1 MVIKMDGLLIINK
14 PKGLTSHDVVN
25 KVRRYLGTKKVGHTG
40 TLDPLATGVLVVCVN
55 NATKLVNFLESD
67 TKKYL
72 CTMCLGISTDTYDI
86 TGNIIKEDYNFEISN
101 EQINNVLLSFIGKSK
116 QIPPIYSAIKKDGKK
131 LYEYAR
137 EGKELELVERD
148 IEIFDIYARKGLYKK
163 EGKLSFDFFVHVS
176 KGTYIRSLVHDI
188 GLKLG
193 INACMNDLVRLQSG
207 NFKIED
213 SFTLEEVEVGK
224 YSLVKM
230 IDSID
235 FLKVKVD
242 KNDDIYKKVING
254 MKLSCKIF
262 NEKKDKIAFTLNDE
276 LIAIYEYNED
286 EFPCYKALRIW
297 N

>member
-1 MVIKMDGLLIINK
+1 MDGLLIINK

-25 KVRRYLGTKKVGHTG
+25 KVRRYFGTKKVGHTG

-55 NATKLVNFLESD
+55 NATKLANFLESD

-72 CTMCLGISTDTYDI
+72 CTMCFGVSTDTYDI
-86 TGNIIKEDYNFEISN
+86 TGNIINEDYNFKVSN
-101 EQINNVLLSFIGKSK
+101 EQLNEVLSSFLGKSK

-137 EGKELELVERD
+137 EGKTVDLIERD
-148 IEIFDIYARKGLYKK
+148 IEIFDIHATKGLYEI
-163 EGKLSFDFFVHVS
+163 EGKLYFEFFAHVS

-188 GLKLG
+188 GIKLG
-193 INACMNDLVRLQSG
+193 INVCMSDLVRIQSG
-207 NFKIED
+207 NFKIEQ
-213 SFTLEEVEVGK
+213 SYTLEEVEIGK

-235 FLKVKVD
+235 FLKIKVD
-242 KNDDIYKKVING
+242 KDSDIYKKVING

-262 NEKKDKIAFTLNDE
+262 EEKMEKIAFTFNDE
-276 LIAIYEYNED
+276 LIAIYEYNDD